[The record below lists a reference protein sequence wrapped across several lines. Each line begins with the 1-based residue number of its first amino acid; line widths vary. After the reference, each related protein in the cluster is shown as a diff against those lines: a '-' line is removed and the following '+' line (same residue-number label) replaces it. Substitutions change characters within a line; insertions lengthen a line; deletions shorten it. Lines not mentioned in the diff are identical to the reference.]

1 MQKELLESIHSFADS
16 LSATPEFS
24 EYDAAQ
30 QAFQQDDAARD
41 LLTRLQTLSHE
52 LGKKQQEN
60 ELTDEDIELYQ
71 SLKSEFTENKAVAEL
86 QQQENRLTETMRACN
101 HEISQE
107 LGLDFAA
114 NAAPSSC
121 GCG

>member
-1 MQKELLESIHSFADS
+1 MQQELLESINTFADA
-16 LSATPEFS
+16 LSTTPEFTD
-24 EYDAAQ
+24 YDAAQ
-30 QAFQQDDAARD
+30 NAFQQDDAARD

-52 LGKKQQEN
+52 LGQKQQAN
-60 ELTDEDIELYQ
+60 ELSEEDIELYR
-71 SLKSEFTENKAVAEL
+71 SLKTEFNDNETVAHL

-114 NAAPSSC
+114 NAAPAGC